1 VKDGFA
7 VDADALRAAR
17 PPVLLLGGLD
27 LLRPLGTAGIP
38 AIVATPDALD
48 PALDSRYCRGRLRL
62 PPLEQREAVVATL
75 LGAGLRL
82 RSALGR
88 RVPLYY
94 GTDDHLSLVSDARE
108 TLERYFLLLLNP
120 PEVTRALL
128 CKERFQALAL
138 ERALPVP
145 RALAWEELG
154 GAAGAVL
161 VKPRQKTDWE
171 DSAIRLRLLDSA
183 GKARIFPSG
192 RAVLAHPLAMRY
204 REELS
209 FQEYVAGDD
218 RQLYSY
224 HGFGGEDG
232 APLAWFVGRKLRT
245 YPALTG
251 MSSYLELARDDEVA
265 ALGREAA
272 ARLALRGPYKIDFK
286 RRATSGRLVL
296 LEINARFNLWHH
308 LGAVSGVNLPRI
320 AYDYLVHG
328 TRPVRAPGYAV
339 GSRWLCPRLDWRAY
353 RAHGARGEPSFGGWL
368 ASLAGARLVYDILS
382 WSDPMPWVRL
392 LARRAPARLAREL
405 ARLGARLQR
414 WLSTAS

>member
-1 VKDGFA
+1 VSGEFV
-7 VDADALRAAR
+7 VDAAALRAAC

-38 AIVATPDALD
+38 AIVATPEPLD

-62 PPLEQREAVVATL
+62 PPLERREAVIGTL

-82 RSALGR
+82 RRALGR

-94 GTDDHLSLVSDARE
+94 GTDDHLSLIGDARE
-108 TLERYFLLLLNP
+108 ALERYFLLLLNP
-120 PEVTRALL
+120 PEVSRALL
-128 CKERFQALAL
+128 CKERFQALAQ
-138 ERALPVP
+138 ERGLPVP

-161 VKPRQKTDWE
+161 VKPRAKTGWE
-171 DSAIRLRLLDSA
+171 SSAMRRRLLGEGA
-183 GKARIFPSG
+183 KARVFPSA

-209 FQEYVAGDD
+209 FQEYIAGDD
-218 RQLYSY
+218 RQLWSF
-224 HGFGGEDG
+224 HGFAAADG
-232 APLAWFVGRKLRT
+232 ALLAWFVGRKLRT
-245 YPALTG
+245 FPALTG
-251 MSSYLELARDDEVA
+251 MSSYLELARDDDVA

-286 RRATSGRLVL
+286 RDAVSGRLLVL
-296 LEINARFNLWHH
+296 EVNARFNLWHH
-308 LGAVSGVNLPRI
+308 LGAANGLNLPRI

-339 GSRWLCPRLDWRAY
+339 GRRWLCPRLDWRAY
-353 RAHGARGEPSFGGWL
+353 RELAARGELSLAAWL
-368 ASLAGARLVYDILS
+368 ASLAVAPKVYDTFS
-382 WSDPMPWVRL
+382 WSDPRPWLRL